1 MACLLFRL
9 DFNVLGVI
17 HLFER
22 QFADAIRKGRGEQH
36 VQALSGRRHAA
47 EQPADIFNKAEIVH
61 AIGFV
66 QHDNLNGAEVNVVL
80 LRVIDQ
86 TTSGTDQNID
96 AAFQH
101 FQLLIV
107 AVAAVSQTQLQT
119 GGLRQWLSVGVDLY
133 RQFTRR
139 RHNQRAR
146 WLTAIGDS
154 RVREDNETLTSG
166 TPSFTG
172 TGLRLPGD
180 IAAFQRQRKGE
191 GLNGCAIMKPFLFK
205 GFNDCRVQGEVG
217 KLLFC

>member
-1 MACLLFRL
+1 MARFLFRL

-80 LRVIDQ
+80 LRVINQ
-86 TTSGTDQNID
+86 TTSGADQNID

-146 WLTAIGDS
+146 LVNLAIGDS

-166 TPSFTG
+166 TPSFYRYRFAPARRHR
-172 TGLRLPGD
+172 GLPASAEGRGPEWVCNYETLS
-180 IAAFQRQRKGE
+180 FQ
-191 GLNGCAIMKPFLFK
+191 GL
-205 GFNDCRVQGEVG
+205 Q
-217 KLLFC
+217 

>member
-1 MACLLFRL
+1 M
-9 DFNVLGVI
+9 
-17 HLFER
+17 
-22 QFADAIRKGRGEQH
+22 
-36 VQALSGRRHAA
+36 
-47 EQPADIFNKAEIVH
+47 
-61 AIGFV
+61 
-66 QHDNLNGAEVNVVL
+66 VL

-146 WLTAIGDS
+146 LVNLAVGDS
-154 RVREDNETLTSG
+154 RVRE
-166 TPSFTG
+166 
-172 TGLRLPGD
+172 
-180 IAAFQRQRKGE
+180 K
-191 GLNGCAIMKPFLFK
+191 IMK
-205 GFNDCRVQGEVG
+205 R
-217 KLLFC
+217 

>member
-86 TTSGTDQNID
+86 TTSGADQNID

-107 AVAAVSQTQLQT
+107 AVA
-119 GGLRQWLSVGVDLY
+119 
-133 RQFTRR
+133 
-139 RHNQRAR
+139 
-146 WLTAIGDS
+146 
-154 RVREDNETLTSG
+154 
-166 TPSFTG
+166 P
-172 TGLRLPGD
+172 
-180 IAAFQRQRKGE
+180 
-191 GLNGCAIMKPFLFK
+191 
-205 GFNDCRVQGEVG
+205 
-217 KLLFC
+217 

>member
-1 MACLLFRL
+1 MGRNDLLIRTFLNTVARFLFRL

-86 TTSGTDQNID
+86 TTSGADQNID

-146 WLTAIGDS
+146 LVNLAIGDS
-154 RVREDNETLTSG
+154 RVRE
-166 TPSFTG
+166 
-172 TGLRLPGD
+172 
-180 IAAFQRQRKGE
+180 K
-191 GLNGCAIMKPFLFK
+191 IMK
-205 GFNDCRVQGEVG
+205 R
-217 KLLFC
+217 